1 MSCFWDALIKH
12 IKNEDLKIILREQK
26 ITPLN
31 LVNSLITKN
40 KIVNKIKINNLELS
54 EKQKKENFDHIK
66 DFDLNTINDGY
77 LCSTCDPFLILISDL
92 LSININNNY
101 NNNLIEYKPIYHS
114 RYTIYLKILIV
125 IWNNI

>member
-40 KIVNKIKINNLELS
+40 KIVNTIKINNLELS

-114 RYTIYLKILIV
+114 RYTIYLK
-125 IWNNI
+125 NTNSHME

>member
-40 KIVNKIKINNLELS
+40 KIVNTIKINNLELS

-77 LCSTCDPFLILISDL
+77 FCSTCDPFLILISDL

-114 RYTIYLKILIV
+114 RYTIYLK
-125 IWNNI
+125 NTNSHME